1 VKKVIVV
8 CEIVIGLV
16 FLAELVMVGGIVR
29 NPAQEGFFSIGTAA
43 ADPVVPEDT
52 ATPVRDVTED
62 TLSEERR
69 FVASLLKR
77 QDELEKRERA
87 LQSEEKRLQALK
99 KEILAKIDS
108 LGEIEGRL
116 TALLEMAKEINS
128 QKYKDLAKIYEAAP
142 PAQAGFMLE
151 KLDRKTAAAIIMN
164 MKSKKAGDILGHMNP
179 AKSVEVTREITKSR

>member
-1 VKKVIVV
+1 MKKVIVV
-8 CEIVIGLV
+8 CEILIAFV
-16 FLAELVMVGGIVR
+16 FLAELVVVGGIVR
-29 NPAQEGFFSIGTAA
+29 APAEGGLFSIGTAA
-43 ADPVVPEDT
+43 ADPVVTEGSAP
-52 ATPVRDVTED
+52 PVRDVTED

-77 QDELEKRERA
+77 QKELEKREQA
-87 LQSEEKRLQALK
+87 LQAEEKRLQSLK
-99 KEILAKIDS
+99 KEIVAKIDS
-108 LGEIEGRL
+108 LGEMEGRL

-142 PAQAGFMLE
+142 STQAGFMLE

-179 AKSVEVTREITKSR
+179 AKSVEVTREITKTR